1 VSEAPATPLDDET
14 LSGVLIPV
22 DLPAGTVIT
31 ITITI
36 GPGRSALVEQ
46 AAPAGAFCPHCGFD
60 LSLLPDSPPA
70 CPRCDHALL

>member
-1 VSEAPATPLDDET
+1 VSEAPATLEDAALGD
-14 LSGVLIPV
+14 VFIPV

-36 GPGRSALVEQ
+36 GPGRPALVEQ
-46 AAPAGAFCPHCGFD
+46 PAPAGAFCPHCGFD
-60 LSLLPDSPPA
+60 LSLLPYSPPA